1 MATRE
6 AHRSSKSL
14 TLTRPQDQS
23 VDNISMWAKNEET
36 AVPDSPVSESSS
48 TGSVIHV
55 AQSLNK
61 AVTRKRVAVS
71 SPEREP
77 HRQLVKRK
85 SISLALLEDSS
96 QRPEISQLPDG
107 YSSPPRSSPPQGS
120 HTSVQLCGTPQIEAA
135 PQTATQTSFP
145 ATDDVVSQIS
155 DGLLEKLSPAIISSI
170 ETPVRDRVEIAL
182 DVLYSKQATLLDEQ
196 MASTKKLFRDE
207 VQQGLETLYK
217 RQSHELNM
225 DTAQTNAQMS
235 ELAAMVTAQSQ
246 AVNNAIEK
254 NQSLSARLEVKS
266 TDRFQSLSGQL
277 SLLST
282 KVDLLTERISQV
294 ESLGNQVAETT
305 SQIDDLRNKVT
316 EMSTDFGANVSTSL
330 NTLESCVLYLAYTL
344 KLQIRELE
352 SKLSGSQHAEASTNN
367 CEIPATLNEPYSTGG
382 TEIGP
387 QDTAPSGSVSTG
399 LKASA
404 HYVPE
409 TPLGSPIQQDGSQTH
424 LPEWANIH
432 PDRINQVKTGLQ
444 PEDEKRTETSRKP
457 WKVFRLREPKTG
469 GAKRTYASALK
480 NPQPTESQSPT
491 NPAPNNEGWKRVE
504 RRQKPTRPKS
514 TKVKLVIRG
523 VDNGRRTI
531 DEIKAELNKDPITRQ
546 IVAKYFKWEYSNRK
560 LLQNPGHR
568 CGGLTLAVFSEDGAE
583 KLIKRGIQAYGQRR
597 QVIRFS
603 RANANSECANC
614 GGLGHLERTC
624 LSYQGSNKKNATSH
638 IKPNLQ
644 RGGQKAKNS
653 KSPSW

>member
-1 MATRE
+1 
-6 AHRSSKSL
+6 
-14 TLTRPQDQS
+14 
-23 VDNISMWAKNEET
+23 MWAKNEET

-107 YSSPPRSSPPQGS
+107 YSSPPPSSPPQRS
-120 HTSVQLCGTPQIEAA
+120 HTRAQLCGTPQIEAA

-155 DGLLEKLSPAIISSI
+155 DGLLERLSPAIMSSI
-170 ETPVRDRVEIAL
+170 ETLVRDRVEIAL

-207 VQQGLETLYK
+207 VQQGLETLNK

-246 AVNNAIEK
+246 AVNNAIEN

-330 NTLESCVLYLAYTL
+330 NTLESCVEYLAYTL

-352 SKLSGSQHAEASTNN
+352 SKLSRQ
-367 CEIPATLNEPYSTGG
+367 PA
-382 TEIGP
+382 
-387 QDTAPSGSVSTG
+387 
-399 LKASA
+399 
-404 HYVPE
+404 
-409 TPLGSPIQQDGSQTH
+409 
-424 LPEWANIH
+424 
-432 PDRINQVKTGLQ
+432 
-444 PEDEKRTETSRKP
+444 
-457 WKVFRLREPKTG
+457 
-469 GAKRTYASALK
+469 
-480 NPQPTESQSPT
+480 
-491 NPAPNNEGWKRVE
+491 
-504 RRQKPTRPKS
+504 
-514 TKVKLVIRG
+514 
-523 VDNGRRTI
+523 
-531 DEIKAELNKDPITRQ
+531 
-546 IVAKYFKWEYSNRK
+546 
-560 LLQNPGHR
+560 
-568 CGGLTLAVFSEDGAE
+568 C
-583 KLIKRGIQAYGQRR
+583 
-597 QVIRFS
+597 
-603 RANANSECANC
+603 
-614 GGLGHLERTC
+614 
-624 LSYQGSNKKNATSH
+624 
-638 IKPNLQ
+638 
-644 RGGQKAKNS
+644 
-653 KSPSW
+653 